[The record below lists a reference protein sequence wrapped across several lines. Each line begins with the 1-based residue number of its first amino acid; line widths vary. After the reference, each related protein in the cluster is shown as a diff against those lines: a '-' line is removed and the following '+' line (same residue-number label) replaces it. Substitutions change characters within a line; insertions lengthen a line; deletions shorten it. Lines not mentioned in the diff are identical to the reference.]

1 MTRSLNKM
9 RPPKF
14 WHRPS
19 LTGNILSPLSL
30 VWRAGTCLRSSF
42 AGKPWIA
49 PIPVLCVGNLTA
61 GGAGKTPLA
70 IDLTRAL
77 LAIGHNPHLL
87 SRGYGGTNSGPV
99 MVDPNGDSAS
109 ETGDEP
115 LLLAEVAPT
124 WVSQNR
130 IAGAKMA
137 IENGATI
144 IVMDDG
150 FQNTNLAKNLSI
162 LTFDGGYG
170 FGNGHVIPA
179 GPLRETIAS
188 GLTRCDAAVL
198 IGEDRYGVSQIIEK
212 SCPLF
217 RARVVAIPNPEVAG
231 KKVFAFAGIARPAKF
246 YATLQELGCD
256 IIGTQDFPDH
266 HKFDPDEIKK
276 ICDHATQLGAI
287 PVTTEKDYVRLPEEA
302 QPLIK
307 TIRIAL
313 EWEEENAHE
322 RLLDRVSL
330 NG

>member
-1 MTRSLNKM
+1 MTWPLNKM
-9 RPPKF
+9 RPPEF
-14 WHRPS
+14 WHRPGV
-19 LTGNILSPLSL
+19 TGSILSPLSL
-30 VWRAGTCLRSSF
+30 VWRAGSCIRNNFS
-42 AGKPWIA
+42 GKPWIA

-77 LAIGHNPHLL
+77 SGIGHKPHLL
-87 SRGYGGTNSGPV
+87 SRGYGGTTSGPAL
-99 MVDPNGDSAS
+99 VDPKGHSAL

-115 LLLAEVAPT
+115 LLLAEAAPT

-130 IAGAKMA
+130 IAGAKKA

-150 FQNTNLAKNLSI
+150 YQNNDLAKNLSI
-162 LTFDGGYG
+162 LTIDGGYG

-179 GPLRETIAS
+179 GPLRETISS
-188 GLTRCDAAVL
+188 GLMRCDAAVI
-198 IGEDRYGVSQIIEK
+198 IGEDRYGVAQTIEK

-217 RARVVAIPNPEVAG
+217 RARVVAIPNPEVPG
-231 KKVFAFAGIARPAKF
+231 RKVFAFAGIARPPKF
-246 YATLQELGCD
+246 YETLQELGCD

-266 HKFDPDEIKK
+266 HKFDPDELIK
-276 ICDHATQLGAI
+276 ICDHATQLGAV